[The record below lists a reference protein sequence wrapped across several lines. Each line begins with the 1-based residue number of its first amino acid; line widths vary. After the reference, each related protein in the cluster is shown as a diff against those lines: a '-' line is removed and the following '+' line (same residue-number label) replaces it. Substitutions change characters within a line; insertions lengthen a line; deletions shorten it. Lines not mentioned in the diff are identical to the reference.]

1 MMVRTVGT
9 GASSGVPPGP
19 LPLET
24 GQGDDVGFGLE
35 AVAETL
41 AAEFPQE
48 RSSTVIE
55 VVTSC
60 VAEFPDDD
68 PMFIEQAARA
78 RLAAGG
84 STT

>member
-1 MMVRTVGT
+1 M
-9 GASSGVPPGP
+9 
-19 LPLET
+19 PLET
-24 GQGDDVGFGLE
+24 GQGDDMGFGLE

-41 AAEFPQE
+41 AAEFPQAPGT
-48 RSSTVIE
+48 TVIE
-55 VVTSC
+55 VVTRC

-84 STT
+84 AGT

>member
-1 MMVRTVGT
+1 M
-9 GASSGVPPGP
+9 S
-19 LPLET
+19 
-24 GQGDDVGFGLE
+24 FGLE

-48 RSSTVIE
+48 SSSTVIA
-55 VVTSC
+55 VVSDC

-78 RLAAGG
+78 RLGAPG
-84 STT
+84 SSVNG

>member
-1 MMVRTVGT
+1 VGGQSVESGEVGETVV
-9 GASSGVPPGP
+9 S
-19 LPLET
+19 
-24 GQGDDVGFGLE
+24 FGLE

-41 AAEFPQE
+41 AAEFPQKP
-48 RSSTVIE
+48 SATVIE

-78 RLAAGG
+78 RLDAEVPHGA
-84 STT
+84 